1 MFFASLLG
9 CVLFYDPPF
18 AVAKSPDSQLPGD
31 GGTKWEK
38 LIWGMWFQK
47 CGWSMLITYVIW
59 FVLPGFLGIFRTHTI
74 WYYIYIIYTYIYIN
88 PPIMAPGKLGF
99 FRVSARTPHGSMV
112 NSPLGWSSRRPYG
125 PFVVLRRRWL
135 RNHRERVLRKIMSL
149 LCKSRRVQ
157 CCSGQDSWTGIDS
170 RYSRTARIGVW
181 TPCFSRTL
189 RQSSTKETSKHERG
203 DPTVKGPRT

>member
-1 MFFASLLG
+1 MVLLEIVASHACGLVCLLMFFASLLG
-9 CVLFYDPPF
+9 CVLSYDPPF

-31 GGTKWEK
+31 AVLSPTMELNGKNSYGECDCKNVAD
-38 LIWGMWFQK
+38 Q
-47 CGWSMLITYVIW
+47 CWSLMLYGLYCLDFW
-59 FVLPGFLGIFRTHTI
+59 AYLGHILYDTI
-74 WYYIYIIYTYIYIN
+74 SKKDIYIYIN

-112 NSPLGWSSRRPYG
+112 NSPLGWSSWRPYG

-157 CCSGQDSWTGIDS
+157 W
-170 RYSRTARIGVW
+170 AR
-181 TPCFSRTL
+181 
-189 RQSSTKETSKHERG
+189 
-203 DPTVKGPRT
+203 

>member
-1 MFFASLLG
+1 MIL
-9 CVLFYDPPF
+9 
-18 AVAKSPDSQLPGD
+18 
-31 GGTKWEK
+31 
-38 LIWGMWFQK
+38 
-47 CGWSMLITYVIW
+47 
-59 FVLPGFLGIFRTHTI
+59 
-74 WYYIYIIYTYIYIN
+74 YIYIIYIYIYIN